1 MTRTQKLGLCT
12 WLPEDPVCLAE
23 VNDNFTRLDDS
34 GGRALRLA
42 EAGLVQLG
50 GLMAAQAHQGGH
62 AAYANMQVD
71 AFRDSA
77 QISAYAGVFYRGK
90 CVELLTAGLADG
102 TVKSSTIDSGGD
114 FNAAN
119 ITRSVDV
126 TQTWANLFTFHPDAF
141 GTLTNLHLQTANS
154 SSTSHASQ
162 VKLSIWD
169 AERDE
174 MILETQMGTISRG
187 SGADQPVD
195 FPVELLL
202 DPNKRYAMKL
212 WVESAKSASVSMSS
226 LVFSVTP
233 VIYNTGSVTMQETP
247 IPAETTRVELLL
259 HSADT
264 APEASLRF
272 DAGEY
277 SLLHATQIK
286 PDALPGGASCTL
298 RRYTADIPAGA
309 QTAQLKL
316 SLSGNS
322 CKVYDYA
329 LVML

>member
-77 QISAYAGVFYRGK
+77 QISAYAGVFYRGN

-102 TVKSSTIDSGGD
+102 TVKSSTIGGDGD

-119 ITRSVDV
+119 ITRTVNV

-154 SSTSHASQ
+154 SSTSQASQ

-212 WVESAKSASVSMSS
+212 WVESTQEHLGFDVEPCFFRYARDLQHRQRHHAG
-226 LVFSVTP
+226 
-233 VIYNTGSVTMQETP
+233 NT
-247 IPAETTRVELLL
+247 
-259 HSADT
+259 H
-264 APEASLRF
+264 
-272 DAGEY
+272 
-277 SLLHATQIK
+277 
-286 PDALPGGASCTL
+286 PGGG
-298 RRYTADIPAGA
+298 GA
-309 QTAQLKL
+309 R
-316 SLSGNS
+316 
-322 CKVYDYA
+322 
-329 LVML
+329 

>member
-1 MTRTQKLGLCT
+1 
-12 WLPEDPVCLAE
+12 
-23 VNDNFTRLDDS
+23 
-34 GGRALRLA
+34 
-42 EAGLVQLG
+42 
-50 GLMAAQAHQGGH
+50 MAAQAHQGGH

-77 QISAYAGVFYRGK
+77 QISAYAGVFYRGN

-102 TVKSSTIDSGGD
+102 TVKSSTIGGDGD

-119 ITRSVDV
+119 ITRTVNV

-154 SSTSHASQ
+154 SSTSQASQ

-212 WVESAKSASVSMSS
+212 WIESTKSASVSMSS

-233 VIYNTGSVTMQETP
+233 VIYNTGRVTMQETP
-247 IPAETTRVELLL
+247 IPAETARVELLL

-264 APEASLRF
+264 APEAALRF

>member
-1 MTRTQKLGLCT
+1 
-12 WLPEDPVCLAE
+12 
-23 VNDNFTRLDDS
+23 
-34 GGRALRLA
+34 
-42 EAGLVQLG
+42 
-50 GLMAAQAHQGGH
+50 
-62 AAYANMQVD
+62 
-71 AFRDSA
+71 
-77 QISAYAGVFYRGK
+77 
-90 CVELLTAGLADG
+90 
-102 TVKSSTIDSGGD
+102 
-114 FNAAN
+114 
-119 ITRSVDV
+119 
-126 TQTWANLFTFHPDAF
+126 
-141 GTLTNLHLQTANS
+141 
-154 SSTSHASQ
+154 
-162 VKLSIWD
+162 
-169 AERDE
+169 

-187 SGADQPVD
+187 SGADLPVD

-247 IPAETTRVELLL
+247 IPAEAARVELLL
-259 HSADT
+259 HSAGT

>member
-77 QISAYAGVFYRGK
+77 QISAYAGVFYRGN

-102 TVKSSTIDSGGD
+102 TVKSSTIGGDGD

-119 ITRSVDV
+119 ITRTVNV

-154 SSTSHASQ
+154 SSTSQASQ

-247 IPAETTRVELLL
+247 IPAETARVELLL
-259 HSADT
+259 HSAGT

>member
-1 MTRTQKLGLCT
+1 
-12 WLPEDPVCLAE
+12 
-23 VNDNFTRLDDS
+23 
-34 GGRALRLA
+34 
-42 EAGLVQLG
+42 
-50 GLMAAQAHQGGH
+50 
-62 AAYANMQVD
+62 MQVD

-77 QISAYAGVFYRGK
+77 QISAYAGVFYRGN

-102 TVKSSTIDSGGD
+102 TVKSSTIGGDGD

-119 ITRSVDV
+119 ITRTVNV
-126 TQTWANLFTFHPDAF
+126 AQTWANLFTFHPDAF

-154 SSTSHASQ
+154 SSTSQASQ

-212 WVESAKSASVSMSS
+212 WIESTKSSSVSMSS

-247 IPAETTRVELLL
+247 IPAETARGELLL
-259 HSADT
+259 HSAGT

>member
-42 EAGLVQLG
+42 EAAMVNLG

-77 QISAYAGVFYRGK
+77 QISAYAGVFYRGN

-102 TVKSSTIDSGGD
+102 TVKSSTIGGSGD

-119 ITRSVDV
+119 ITRTVNV

-154 SSTSHASQ
+154 SSTSQASQ

-169 AERDE
+169 AERDGNHFAR
-174 MILETQMGTISRG
+174 QRRRSARG
-187 SGADQPVD
+187 FPGRAVARSEQAVCDEAVD
-195 FPVELLL
+195 RVCEERLGFDVE
-202 DPNKRYAMKL
+202 PCFFRYARDL
-212 WVESAKSASVSMSS
+212 QHRQRHHAG
-226 LVFSVTP
+226 
-233 VIYNTGSVTMQETP
+233 NT
-247 IPAETTRVELLL
+247 
-259 HSADT
+259 H
-264 APEASLRF
+264 
-272 DAGEY
+272 
-277 SLLHATQIK
+277 
-286 PDALPGGASCTL
+286 PGGDSA
-298 RRYTADIPAGA
+298 R
-309 QTAQLKL
+309 
-316 SLSGNS
+316 
-322 CKVYDYA
+322 
-329 LVML
+329 

>member
-77 QISAYAGVFYRGK
+77 QISAYAGVFYRGN

-102 TVKSSTIDSGGD
+102 TVKSSTIGGDGD

-119 ITRSVDV
+119 ITRTVNV

-154 SSTSHASQ
+154 SSTSQASQ

-174 MILETQMGTISRG
+174 MILETQPFRAAAAPISPWISRSSCCSTRT
-187 SGADQPVD
+187 SGM
-195 FPVELLL
+195 
-202 DPNKRYAMKL
+202 R
-212 WVESAKSASVSMSS
+212 
-226 LVFSVTP
+226 
-233 VIYNTGSVTMQETP
+233 
-247 IPAETTRVELLL
+247 
-259 HSADT
+259 
-264 APEASLRF
+264 
-272 DAGEY
+272 
-277 SLLHATQIK
+277 
-286 PDALPGGASCTL
+286 
-298 RRYTADIPAGA
+298 
-309 QTAQLKL
+309 
-316 SLSGNS
+316 
-322 CKVYDYA
+322 
-329 LVML
+329 